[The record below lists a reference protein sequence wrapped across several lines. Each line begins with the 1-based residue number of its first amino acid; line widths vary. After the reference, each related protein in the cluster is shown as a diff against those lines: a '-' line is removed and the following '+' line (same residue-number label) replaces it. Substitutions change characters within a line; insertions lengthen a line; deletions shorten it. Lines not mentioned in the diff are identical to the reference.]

1 MKTVFESTVEEFY
14 QTKIEERKKKTKS
27 MELLFLKRQSLMLF
41 GRTDRALYDI
51 FR

>member
-14 QTKIEERKKKTKS
+14 QTKNRRTTEKQKS

-41 GRTDRALYDI
+41 GEN
-51 FR
+51 